1 MSPEQEEP
9 LAPGYVVESLKRGI
23 HRGPPD
29 PPGAEPAGARYNA
42 APNPGTFR
50 WATSLL
56 VAQLHTGRRA
66 SLGGSIL
73 QLPGMGY
80 VLENK
85 ERGSHRGSHG
95 TLVPLGISVCS
106 GALFGKAKVAQ
117 NPLPGSS

>member
-9 LAPGYVVESLKRGI
+9 LAPGYVEESLKRGI
-23 HRGPPD
+23 HRAPPD

-42 APNPGTFR
+42 APNPGAFR

-56 VAQLHTGRRA
+56 MAQLHTGRRA

-73 QLPGMGY
+73 QLPGTGY
-80 VLENK
+80 VLGNK
-85 ERGSHRGSHG
+85 EPRSHRGSQG

-106 GALFGKAKVAQ
+106 GALFGESKGGTK
-117 NPLPGSS
+117 SSFWK

>member
-85 ERGSHRGSHG
+85 ERGFPSGVPRGTGAPWDFSVLRSPVRESKGG
-95 TLVPLGISVCS
+95 T
-106 GALFGKAKVAQ
+106 K
-117 NPLPGSS
+117 SSFWK

>member
-85 ERGSHRGSHG
+85 ERGFPSGVPRDTGAPWDFSVLRSLVRESKGG
-95 TLVPLGISVCS
+95 T
-106 GALFGKAKVAQ
+106 K
-117 NPLPGSS
+117 SSFWK